1 MKQETTTKERRTE
14 AMQKKLLAAIDYIEK
29 HQNDADPIND
39 AANITATSYEEY
51 LMISAELERIFP
63 DRITETV

>member
-1 MKQETTTKERRTE
+1 
-14 AMQKKLLAAIDYIEK
+14 MQKKLLAAIDYIEK

-51 LMISAELERIFP
+51 LMICTELERIFP